1 VNDAYPTQTDP
12 LQDPQAADW
21 ERTWAVV
28 CHLTIFILPV
38 IWFPV
43 IPALIAWL
51 VRRHESPFIDDQGRE
66 VVNFHISLLIYGIIA
81 GVLSF
86 ICIGW
91 VFAVAV
97 AALGYICGILGAVA
111 AGKGRYYRYPMCLRF
126 LH

>member
-1 VNDAYPTQTDP
+1 VNPAPTQADP
-12 LQDPQAADW
+12 LHDPHAADW

-66 VVNFHISLLIYGIIA
+66 VVNFHITLLIYGGIA
-81 GVLSF
+81 ILLNLL
-86 ICIGW
+86 CIGW
-91 VFAVAV
+91 LAAIVVAGF
-97 AALGYICGILGAVA
+97 GYICAIVGAVA

-126 LH
+126 VH